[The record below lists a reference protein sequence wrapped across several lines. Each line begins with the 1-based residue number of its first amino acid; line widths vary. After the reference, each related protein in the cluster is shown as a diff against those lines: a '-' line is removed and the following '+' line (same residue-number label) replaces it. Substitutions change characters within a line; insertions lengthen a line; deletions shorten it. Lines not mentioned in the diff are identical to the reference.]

1 MSRRSLRWSGV
12 HGFSDDDATREL
24 LRSRPPDDALEWA
37 GSVVGGT
44 VVSAS
49 PIRGGTSSAV
59 HLLRFAP
66 RSGPEKKVVLRRY
79 VRPESMVEE
88 PDIAEREA
96 RTLEHVEG
104 IPVPTPRLLGVDP
117 SGSEAGDPAIL
128 MTLLDGR
135 VDWWPDNL
143 GRWVSQLAELLPPIH
158 DAPLPPRTSADL
170 FSPYAQCSY
179 EPPVWAT
186 TPAVWERAFE
196 VFHGPRPATGQVFI
210 QRDFHPGNV
219 LCKNGEVSGVVD
231 WQAACIGPPSIDVGH
246 CRMNLFS
253 YGLKVA
259 DDFQKAWER
268 ESGLSYDPWA
278 EVVSIIGMLDVIRA
292 ADDSD
297 QSPVEDALARAV
309 AALGVGA

>member
-1 MSRRSLRWSGV
+1 MSRSSGRWSAV
-12 HGFSDDDATREL
+12 HGFSDDEATREL
-24 LRSRPPDDALEWA
+24 LRSRPPDGALEWA
-37 GSVVGGT
+37 GAVVGGT

-59 HLLRFAP
+59 HLLRVAV
-66 RSGPEKKVVLRRY
+66 RSGPELKVVLRRY
-79 VRPESMVEE
+79 VRPETKVEE
-88 PDIAEREA
+88 PDIAAREA
-96 RTLEHVEG
+96 LTLEHVKA
-104 IPVPTPRLLGVDP
+104 IPVPTPQLLGVDP
-117 SGSEAGDPAIL
+117 SGSEVGDPAIL

-135 VDWWPDNL
+135 IDWWPDDV

-158 DAPLPPRTSADL
+158 AVPLPPGKSAHE

-179 EPPVWAT
+179 EPPGWSR

-219 LCKNGEVSGVVD
+219 LWKKGEVSGVVD
-231 WQAACIGPPSIDVGH
+231 WQAACVGPPSIDVGH

-259 DDFQKAWER
+259 DDFEKAWER
-268 ESGLSYDPWA
+268 ASGLSYDPWA
-278 EVVSIIGMLDVIRA
+278 EIVSIIGMLDVIRGGT
-292 ADDSD
+292 DSD

-309 AALGVGA
+309 AALRSGP